1 MEKRSLSL
9 SLSPPAFNLPINS
22 VIKHPYSR
30 HLWVELGLHS
40 PCPQGNYPDAFT
52 SPWSHSFQSLPQSQ
66 RHFSASTIILMCLSF
81 LHIYLESRHYNFWFI
96 TWFFSCSFLSHLITT
111 LKCCILLWYEIWHSL
126 WGWSKGEINAST
138 ELYFTVAIMN
148 DRIPV
153 NQYSTPPPGLQ
164 LLGILPVGH
173 LLDWTWIKW
182 IYLEEYKVTNLIK

>member
-1 MEKRSLSL
+1 MSGAGATQ
-9 SLSPPAFNLPINS
+9 PLPS
-22 VIKHPYSR
+22 GKLP
-30 HLWVELGLHS
+30 GCLH
-40 PCPQGNYPDAFT
+40 FT
-52 SPWSHSFQSLPQSQ
+52 LVPFFPVFATSQ